1 MWKIS
6 TRKTSN
12 MKSLPL
18 SICLFAITGILFL
31 LQLFPYTGIFLMML
45 GAMGWSTILI
55 NLGFI
60 VMIIESLY
68 RKLPRWF
75 ILFPI
80 IYFGGYAALTIAS
93 HTEFY
98 LLQRDATIKNQSANI
113 PFNSEI
119 HALVI
124 GKTDSMLSGMAN
136 WMVQSYDIPVI
147 YDKNP
152 NFHTANHL
160 SYRLAGKFICDK
172 ARKNFTVNTGIF
184 TNPVYENGKMS
195 KDLCAIRKPED
206 PTLPIYTLTTT
217 ESSRYKAKTTD
228 FLLPTYDITITIT
241 DPIGHEYKLYGGT
254 AEPFRWL
261 PMPVIGCWLNSGA
274 AKWECDATFMR
285 ERFSPIARN
294 HNGETGDISMIAD
307 ALHLKRSPASARIDS
322 SANDPV
328 TEKQIENINNEALEN
343 ELALLHSLIND
354 SGYSKYSESS
364 FPILLYKRSDLL
376 ASEALG
382 MVQALKRFTQNKSGN
397 RESRNTLAKL
407 ISRLPQKEFLS
418 QAHEL
423 IEIVRQ
429 EPDIK
434 EMPGYKLENDA
445 EDFIIRLGD
454 AGPEAYDILLNMM
467 NKNIETTPKSWTN
480 YWVALAICRAGSDI
494 GEKVKPSLIKI
505 LNSTDRY
512 REQDL
517 HSAAYV
523 ALLRLGF
530 KNDALKD
537 PSAGTKYGS
546 SWYDNKLATVT
557 PESPKSV
564 CTTIKKSQAIP
575 LPE

>member
-1 MWKIS
+1 
-6 TRKTSN
+6 

-18 SICLFAITGILFL
+18 SILLFAITGILFL
-31 LQLFPYTGIFLMML
+31 LQLFPYTGIFLMMF
-45 GAMGWSTILI
+45 GAIGWSTILI

-60 VMIIESLY
+60 VMIIESIS

-80 IYFGGYAALTIAS
+80 IYFGGYTALAIAS
-93 HTEFY
+93 HTKFS
-98 LLQRDATIKNQSANI
+98 LLQKDTATKNQSANI
-113 PFNSEI
+113 PFDPKL

-124 GKTDSMLSGMAN
+124 GGTDSMLSGMAN
-136 WMVQSYDIPVI
+136 WIVQSYDIPDI

-172 ARKNFTVNTGIF
+172 ARKDSTVNTGIF
-184 TNPVYENGKMS
+184 TEPVYENGKMS
-195 KDLCAIRKPED
+195 KELCVIRKPED

-217 ESSRYKAKTTD
+217 ESSRYKAKTETD

-241 DPIGHEYKLYGGT
+241 DPNGHKYNLYGGT
-254 AEPFRWL
+254 AEPLRWL
-261 PMPVIGCWLNSGA
+261 PMPVMGCWLNSGA

-285 ERFSPIARN
+285 ERFSSIARSS
-294 HNGETGDISMIAD
+294 NGDKGDIAMIAD

-322 SANDPV
+322 NASDPA

-343 ELALLHSLIND
+343 ELALLHSLIKD
-354 SGYSKYSESS
+354 SGYSQYSKSS
-364 FPILLYKRSDLL
+364 FTILFLKRSDLL
-376 ASEALG
+376 APEASE
-382 MVQALKRFTQNKSGN
+382 MVQALKRFTQDTSRN
-397 RESRNTLAKL
+397 RESRNTLADL
-407 ISRLPQKEFLS
+407 ISRLPPKEFLS
-418 QAHEL
+418 QAHE
-423 IEIVRQ
+423 IIDIVRQ

-434 EMPGYKLENDA
+434 EMIGYKLENDA
-445 EDFIIRLGD
+445 ENFIIRLGD
-454 AGPEAYDILLNMM
+454 AGPEAYDILIKMM
-467 NKNIETTPKSWTN
+467 NKNIETRPKAWTN
-480 YWVALAICRAGSDI
+480 YWPVLAICRAGYDI

-537 PSAGTKYGS
+537 PSAGTKYGA

-564 CTTIKKSQAIP
+564 CTTIQKSQAIP